1 MEYINE
7 KVRRQDRLLTQE
19 RALQLLSESEYGVL
33 SMIDDEGLPYAIPV
47 NHVWNGENSIY
58 IHCAPQGKKL
68 VALQHN
74 PNVSYCIVGKVNL
87 LPKYFTTEYES
98 VILFGKAHL
107 QLTDEEKKHALRLL
121 VKKLSAGYEALG
133 EKYTQKSFHRVEVIR
148 IDFTS
153 FSGKCKAVKQA
164 D

>member
-33 SMIDDEGLPYAIPV
+33 SMIDSEGLPYAIPV

-87 LPKYFTTEYES
+87 LPKYFNTKA
-98 VILFGKAHL
+98 LFCL
-107 QLTDEEKKHALRLL
+107 ERLICNSPTRKRSTL
-121 VKKLSAGYEALG
+121 CA
-133 EKYTQKSFHRVEVIR
+133 
-148 IDFTS
+148 
-153 FSGKCKAVKQA
+153 C
-164 D
+164 

>member
-33 SMIDDEGLPYAIPV
+33 SMIDSEGLPYAIPV

-98 VILFGKAHL
+98 VI
-107 QLTDEEKKHALRLL
+107 
-121 VKKLSAGYEALG
+121 Y
-133 EKYTQKSFHRVEVIR
+133 
-148 IDFTS
+148 
-153 FSGKCKAVKQA
+153 
-164 D
+164 